1 MKRST
6 RKNQKIFPLLWCNMF
21 YNFSEMT
28 IWHLLSRKKLIK
40 NKTGL
45 TTTIIGQ
52 SCFIIRN
59 ILVNREYRFLQRP
72 YLRPFDAF
80 LKLIVILVYP
90 CQVHLQILMHFS
102 YLSYNVYW
110 NMQYRNSRLTF
121 FVCIFVVI

>member
-52 SCFIIRN
+52 SCLIIRN
-59 ILVNREYRFLQRP
+59 ILVSSEYHFLQHP
-72 YLRPFDAF
+72 YLLLFDTF
-80 LKLIVILVYP
+80 LKLIVTLVYP
-90 CQVHLQILMHFS
+90 YQVLLQILKQFS
-102 YLSYNVYW
+102 YL
-110 NMQYRNSRLTF
+110 
-121 FVCIFVVI
+121 